1 MQALDQLDE
10 VLADD
15 RAGTTVKDAA
25 SAVRQ
30 ALVDHY
36 PPDPSL
42 LQIVIAY
49 RAKGQDRY
57 GR

>member
-15 RAGTTVKDAA
+15 KAGTNVKDAA

-30 ALVDHY
+30 AILDRY
-36 PPDPSL
+36 PPSPEL

-57 GR
+57 GK